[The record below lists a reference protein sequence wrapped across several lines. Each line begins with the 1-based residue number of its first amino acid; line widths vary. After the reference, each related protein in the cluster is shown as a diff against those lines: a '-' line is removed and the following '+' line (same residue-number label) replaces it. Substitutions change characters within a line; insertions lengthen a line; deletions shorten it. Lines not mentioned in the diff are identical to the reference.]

1 MGKDTAMQV
10 AQEVI
15 EAACYDIDM
24 DALIVN
30 DGAQEKATALIQ
42 SALDQE
48 RVKALEEAAK
58 LAEDLPNTWI
68 YHGKRER
75 FDRQQM
81 EFQRQNM
88 GALIAEDIRA
98 LASNQGKAE

>member
-48 RVKALEEAAK
+48 RAKALEEVERFIDRGDWCGRDE
-58 LAEDLPNTWI
+58 LAE
-68 YHGKRER
+68 G
-75 FDRQQM
+75 
-81 EFQRQNM
+81 
-88 GALIAEDIRA
+88 IRA